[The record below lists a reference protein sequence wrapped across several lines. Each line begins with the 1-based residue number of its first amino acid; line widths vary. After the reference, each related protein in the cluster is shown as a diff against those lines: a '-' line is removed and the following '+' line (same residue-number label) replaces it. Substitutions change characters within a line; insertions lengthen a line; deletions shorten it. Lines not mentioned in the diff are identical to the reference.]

1 MLPVLSAIEYT
12 LPDTTESLDA
22 LERTGLI
29 DTPAERLRA
38 FGFDQIRIS
47 AEPAETLAAQAIG
60 RLLSTT
66 GIDPASVDALFH
78 AGALPVSQAVR
89 GPGAHILEGFNYPVT
104 KLQYELGLER
114 AAVAGVSQAGCTG
127 LMTAIRLATDFF
139 SAHPSATRVICSSAD
154 VLPLGASREFMY
166 NIISDGACAVLV
178 ERDGPRNRL
187 LAHHQV
193 TKGYYWDAT
202 SMKNEIIAAY
212 FPTAQRVVQ
221 DTLQS
226 VGLARTD
233 IARVIPHNVSLRS
246 WEILMGLLELPLER
260 LFADNI
266 ASNGHVIAADN
277 FINLKDATDRGVVHA
292 GDRLLLFNFGFGA
305 NWACLVVEH

>member
-1 MLPVLSAIEYT
+1 MLPVLSAIEYV
-12 LPDTTESLDA
+12 LPETAESLAD
-22 LERTGLI
+22 LERSGQI
-29 DTPAERLRA
+29 ETPAERLRA
-38 FGFDQIRIS
+38 FGFDRIRIS
-47 AEPAETLAAQAIG
+47 AEPAETLAARAIA
-60 RLLSTT
+60 RLLDTT

-89 GPGAHILEGFNYPVT
+89 GPGTHVLEGFNYPVT

-114 AAVAGVSQAGCTG
+114 ATVAGVSQAGCTG
-127 LMTAIRLATDFF
+127 LMTAIRLATDFL
-139 SAHPSATRVICSSAD
+139 SAHASAARVICSSAD
-154 VLPLGASREFMY
+154 VLPHGAPREFMY
-166 NIISDGACAVLV
+166 NVISDGACAVLV

-187 LAHHQV
+187 LAHRQV
-193 TKGYYWDAT
+193 TKGYYWDAM

-226 VGLARTD
+226 IGLSGTD

-246 WEILMGLLELPLER
+246 WEILMGLLGLPRER

-266 ASNGHVIAADN
+266 APNGHVIAADN
-277 FINLKDATDRGVVHA
+277 FINLKDATDRGLVQP

-305 NWACLVVEH
+305 NWACMVIEH